1 MNAYTIEINGTKTIV
16 NPKNGKDFKLEE
28 LQTLVGGENKCF
40 VEPVYINRKEVVF
53 CDEDG
58 LAKQLPYNAAASRL
72 VGTRVVGKVL
82 VCPQSMVK

>member
-16 NPKNGKDFKLEE
+16 N
-28 LQTLVGGENKCF
+28 QTLVGGENKCF